1 MFVKVFEHIL
11 DSSIADDY
19 ELRHFFED
27 MLKLADWKTG
37 VVDMTESAIARRL
50 NFPIE
55 KVGPLLRKLE
65 APDRSS
71 KSPELEGRRIVLID
85 EHRAWGWRIVNYEK
99 YRDIRN
105 EEDLKVKNRDAK
117 RRERLRKGTGRLKP
131 GESRVAIG
139 RPAKEEA
146 QDQVTARYPV
156 EAPRL
161 CGNAG
166 IRC

>member
-55 KVGPLLRKLE
+55 
-65 APDRSS
+65 
-71 KSPELEGRRIVLID
+71 
-85 EHRAWGWRIVNYEK
+85 
-99 YRDIRN
+99 
-105 EEDLKVKNRDAK
+105 
-117 RRERLRKGTGRLKP
+117 
-131 GESRVAIG
+131 
-139 RPAKEEA
+139 
-146 QDQVTARYPV
+146 
-156 EAPRL
+156 
-161 CGNAG
+161 
-166 IRC
+166 